1 MKKRLFVA
9 LQLLLALGGLVIS
22 TPASAVVKDVNN
34 FYFESYDVNYYVSKA
49 EDGTPRMRVVEKVTA
64 VFPDYNQNKG
74 ICREIARLNDG
85 DKMIVLEDLDESK
98 ITLTRNG
105 LPEPIYSIENG
116 GQAYKICTGNND
128 YLTGKQEYEFRYE
141 FMDVVTQF
149 SEDEETWQEIYW
161 DTNGTGSKQP
171 FNTVKAT
178 IHFEDPEVMTGDFK
192 CYVGIYGSHN
202 TKRCITLKNEDGFT
216 FVAAELRAGE
226 NLSFEVKLKEDSF
239 VIREPRRNYI
249 FVFVAGAVGLVC
261 LLIIFAALRK
271 FKKTAENRHYY
282 KGLFVSPEYAPHKD
296 YSLLEMAS
304 IYIGGTKNS
313 SVALM
318 LAMLTEKKIELKKD
332 GTTFFGKQKWAIL
345 VKKYDALDEPEKTLL
360 KILNGG
366 TDFTDGAEI
375 KIRAHTANS
384 TLVALGKKLDKFG
397 PNQAKKDD
405 LVDEK
410 FTGTKGN
417 ISASGVLSVFFIIF
431 AFFPMVIVPIVAALA
446 FIIRDLPSGEIYD
459 NGYHLLYARP
469 MIWTIIAEIIVTIM
483 ITTILKRLS
492 VRVEHHTKKGLE
504 ASRYMDGLKLYIK
517 MAEADRI
524 KFLQSVKGA
533 DTSKEGIVNIYEK
546 LLPYAALFGLEKSWM
561 KEFENFCD
569 FNEVSK
575 PDWYQVNNIVA
586 FSAISSSLHSA
597 SSYVAS
603 STHYQS
609 SGGSGFSGGGGGGF
623 SGGGGGGGGFSGR

>member
-9 LQLLLALGGLVIS
+9 LQLLLALGGLIIS

-161 DTNGTGSKQP
+161 DTNGTESKQP
-171 FNTVKAT
+171 FNKVKAT

-202 TKRCITLKNEDGFT
+202 AKRCITLKNEDGFT

-226 NLSFEVKLKEDSF
+226 NLSFEVKLKENSF
-239 VIREPRRNYI
+239 VIREPRKNYI
-249 FVFVAGAVGLVC
+249 LVFVAIGVGVLC
-261 LLIIFAALRK
+261 LIFVLFALKK
-271 FKKTAENRHYY
+271 FRKTAENRRYY
-282 KGLFVSPEYAPHKD
+282 KGLFISPEYTPHKD
-296 YSLLEMAS
+296 YSLLEMAG
-304 IYIGGTKNS
+304 IYIGGTKKPA
-313 SVALM
+313 VALM
-318 LAMLTEKKIELKKD
+318 LAMLAEKKIELKKD

-345 VKKYDALDEPEKTLL
+345 VKKRDALSEPEKTLL
-360 KILNGG
+360 RILNGG
-366 TDFTDGAEI
+366 PEFADGAEI
-375 KIRAHTANS
+375 KIRAHTATT
-384 TLVALGKKLDKFG
+384 TLVSLGRKLDKFG
-397 PNQAKKDD
+397 PDQAKKDG
-405 LVDEK
+405 LVDSK
-410 FTGTKGN
+410 FTSAKGN
-417 ISASGVLSVFFIIF
+417 VGSSTILAVIIIIF
-431 AFFPMVIVPIVAALA
+431 SFCPMVFVPIFAAIVIL
-446 FIIRDLPSGEIYD
+446 RDLPSGELYS
-459 NGYHLLYARP
+459 NGYWLVHAKPMVWTMIATVLL
-469 MIWTIIAEIIVTIM
+469 TIVIN
-483 ITTILKRLS
+483 TILRHRAA
-492 VRVEHHTKKGLE
+492 RVEHYTKKGLE

-597 SSYVAS
+597 STYVAS